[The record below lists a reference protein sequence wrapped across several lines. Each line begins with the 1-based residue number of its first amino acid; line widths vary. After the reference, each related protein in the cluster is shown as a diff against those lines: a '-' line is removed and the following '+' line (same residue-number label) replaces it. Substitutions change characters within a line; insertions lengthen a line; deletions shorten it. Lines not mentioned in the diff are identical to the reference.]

1 LEPLQYVLG
10 NRFMTRIFIHGLD
23 SSSRGLK
30 AQYFR
35 KHFPDMLIPDF
46 TGDLQARM
54 EQLHG
59 LLADHKELVLV
70 GSSFGG
76 LMATLFGLANGPLVR
91 RMVLL
96 APALNFSEFVPYRGG
111 TIDNPTWFYV
121 GKEDTVTPLA
131 EVEPLARAIFSRL
144 HCHAVNDD
152 HLLRNTFQTIDW
164 IRLLSEPE

>member
-1 LEPLQYVLG
+1 
-10 NRFMTRIFIHGLD
+10 MTGIFIHGLD

-30 AQYFR
+30 AQYFS
-35 KHFPDMLIPDF
+35 KHIPDMLVPDF

-59 LLADHKELVLV
+59 LLADHKELVMV

-76 LMATLFGLANGPLVR
+76 LMATLFGMANGPRVK

-96 APALNFSEFVPYRGG
+96 APALNFSEFIPYRGG
-111 TIDNPTWFYV
+111 TIDIPTWLYI
-121 GKEDTVTPLA
+121 GKEDSVTPLT

-144 HCHAVNDD
+144 HSYAVDD
-152 HLLRNTFQTIDW
+152 NHLLRNTFRAIDW
-164 IRLLSEPE
+164 GRLLSEPA

>member
-1 LEPLQYVLG
+1 
-10 NRFMTRIFIHGLD
+10 MTGIFIHGLD
-23 SSSRGLK
+23 SSSRGRK
-30 AQYFR
+30 AQFFR
-35 KHFPDMLIPDF
+35 KHFPDMLVPDF

-59 LLADHKELVLV
+59 LLVDHKELVMV

-76 LMATLFGLANGPLVR
+76 LMATLFAMANGPRVK

-96 APALNFSEFVPYRGG
+96 APALNFPEFVPYRFQ
-111 TIDNPTWFYV
+111 TVDIPAWLYV

-144 HCHAVNDD
+144 YYHAVEDD
-152 HLLRNTFQTIDW
+152 HLLRHTFRAIDW
-164 IRLLSEPE
+164 VRLLSEPE

>member
-1 LEPLQYVLG
+1 
-10 NRFMTRIFIHGLD
+10 M
-23 SSSRGLK
+23 
-30 AQYFR
+30 
-35 KHFPDMLIPDF
+35 
-46 TGDLQARM
+46 
-54 EQLHG
+54 
-59 LLADHKELVLV
+59 V

-76 LMATLFGLANGPLVR
+76 LMATLFGLSNGPLVK

-111 TIDNPTWFYV
+111 TIDTPTWLYV
-121 GKEDTVTPLA
+121 GKKDTVTPQA

>member
-1 LEPLQYVLG
+1 
-10 NRFMTRIFIHGLD
+10 M
-23 SSSRGLK
+23 
-30 AQYFR
+30 
-35 KHFPDMLIPDF
+35 
-46 TGDLQARM
+46 
-54 EQLHG
+54 
-59 LLADHKELVLV
+59 V

-96 APALNFSEFVPYRGG
+96 APALNFSEFVPYRSG
-111 TIDNPTWFYV
+111 TIDTPAWLYV